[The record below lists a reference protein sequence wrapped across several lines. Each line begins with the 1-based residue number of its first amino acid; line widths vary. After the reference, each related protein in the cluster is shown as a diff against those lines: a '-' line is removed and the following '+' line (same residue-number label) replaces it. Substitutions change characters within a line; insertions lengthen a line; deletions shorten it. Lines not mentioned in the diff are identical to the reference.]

1 MNFKR
6 EKIKELYLKDT
17 PIENFFIAEYMVD
30 ANGDFIKVYLTA
42 LMYADTDEMSN
53 SLIARHLG
61 MTEEDV
67 LRAWNYWE
75 ERGVIRKL
83 YLDPHDKFHY
93 TVEFLNLKER
103 LYGANQEGIEAQD
116 DDNGLTAEMNDDVLR
131 DVITYIE
138 DTTGR
143 LVEGREPEAVVSWLY
158 EDGLEPKLVKFA
170 YRYCTEKRGQNRFS
184 YVSAVIREW
193 IKAGVLTMSGVEQ
206 YLDDTELRRNQ
217 YKRIMQALG
226 FYRNPTEAEQTM
238 IDKWFDVMGFDM
250 DKVLEACSRTTGIGN
265 PNFNYL
271 NGILTN
277 WYAEANGG
285 EAAKKQPAQVKVKA
299 AGAKNAVALVNR
311 LYEDIRRKNETI
323 RNDRRKAVFK
333 SVPRIE
339 EIESDLRRTSMDLS
353 KAAFNGGSSGGIS
366 ADALKQRI
374 KDLEA
379 EEAYLLT
386 ENGFPYDYLEL
397 QYECKNCRDT
407 GILNN
412 GERCSCFSEK
422 LKQFV

>member
-1 MNFKR
+1 
-6 EKIKELYLKDT
+6 
-17 PIENFFIAEYMVD
+17 MVD

-75 ERGVIRKL
+75 EKGVIRKL
-83 YLDPHDKFHY
+83 YMDPHDKFHY

-103 LYGANQEGIEAQD
+103 LYGAPQETEAAD
-116 DDNGLTAEMNDDVLR
+116 GDTANGMTAEMDDNVLR

-143 LVEGREPEAVVSWLY
+143 LMEGREPEAVVSWLY
-158 EDGLEPKLVKFA
+158 EDGLEPELIKFA

-184 YVSAVIREW
+184 YVSAVVREW
-193 IKAGVLTMSGVEQ
+193 IKAGIFKLADAEK

-226 FYRNPTEAEQTM
+226 FYRNPTEAEQAM

-250 DKVLEACSRTTGIGN
+250 DKVLEACNRTTGIGN

-277 WYAEANGG
+277 WYTEANGG
-285 EAAKKQPAQVKVKA
+285 EAAKKQKQTMPAKA
-299 AGAKNAVALVNR
+299 VGAKNAVALVNR

-323 RNDRRKAVFK
+323 RNDRRKAVFE

-353 KAAFNGGSSGGIS
+353 KAAFNGGRSGGIS

-386 ENGFPYDYLEL
+386 EMQL
-397 QYECKNCRDT
+397 
-407 GILNN
+407 
-412 GERCSCFSEK
+412 
-422 LKQFV
+422 